1 MTMAALRAG
10 GFPLLLSLLLLARP
24 ASAHI
29 SHTTLSKDDR
39 TYVAW
44 GARRVRGGGGAPL
57 VLKA

>member
-10 GFPLLLSLLLLARP
+10 PLLLSLLLLARP

-44 GARRVRGGGGAPL
+44 GPVGFGEGGGRALGA
-57 VLKA
+57 